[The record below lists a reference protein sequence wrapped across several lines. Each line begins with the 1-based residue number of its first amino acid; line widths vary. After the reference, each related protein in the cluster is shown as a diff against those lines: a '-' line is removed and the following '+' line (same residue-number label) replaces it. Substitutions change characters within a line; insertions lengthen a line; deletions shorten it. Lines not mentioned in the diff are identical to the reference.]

1 MKAPDPFPAA
11 ATIFKKYQDLGGVTL
26 LCTTCAKTRQLEAK
40 DFVEGATLFGMP
52 DYLRMQK
59 ETQATLTFA

>member
-1 MKAPDPFPAA
+1 MKAPDPFAAA
-11 ATIFKKYQDLGGVTL
+11 ATIWKKYQDLGGVTL

-40 DFVEGATLFGMP
+40 DFLEGANLFGMP

-59 ETQATLTFA
+59 EAQAAITYA